1 MYECFSSPGVSDHC
15 PVVFTMNCSVDIHDN
30 TNNNQ
35 YDRLDWDSTN
45 TDAFLNT
52 LNQKSHLFKEITDN
66 DKIDVSN
73 VIDNISELIYNVSFQ
88 HFGRTLAIRKTAKKR
103 KAFGV

>member
-1 MYECFSSPGVSDHC
+1 
-15 PVVFTMNCSVDIHDN
+15 MNCSVDIHDN

-52 LNQKSHLFKEITDN
+52 LNQKSHLFQDITDKLVN
-66 DKIDVSN
+66 DEIDVN
-73 VIDNISELIYNVSFQ
+73 NDIDNVSELIYNVSTFQ
-88 HFGRTLAIRKTAKKR
+88 HFGTTVPIRKTAKKR

>member
-1 MYECFSSPGVSDHC
+1 
-15 PVVFTMNCSVDIHDN
+15 MNCSVDINDN

-45 TDAFLNT
+45 DAFLNT
-52 LNQKSHLFKEITDN
+52 LNQKSHIFQDITDKLVN
-66 DKIDVSN
+66 DEIDVN
-73 VIDNISELIYNVSFQ
+73 NDIDNISELIYNVSFQ
-88 HFGRTLAIRKTAKKR
+88 HFSRTLPIRKTAKKR

>member
-1 MYECFSSPGVSDHC
+1 
-15 PVVFTMNCSVDIHDN
+15 MNCSVDIHDN

-73 VIDNISELIYNVSFQ
+73 AIDNISELIYNVSFQ
-88 HFGRTLAIRKTAKKR
+88 HFSRTLPIRKTAKKR